1 MNRNEKTIENHAL
14 PASRVQKPVDFPKF
28 GENRRNQVS
37 LNFKTDKITVHCFKI
52 LEKDKN

>member
-28 GENRRNQVS
+28 GENRWNQVS